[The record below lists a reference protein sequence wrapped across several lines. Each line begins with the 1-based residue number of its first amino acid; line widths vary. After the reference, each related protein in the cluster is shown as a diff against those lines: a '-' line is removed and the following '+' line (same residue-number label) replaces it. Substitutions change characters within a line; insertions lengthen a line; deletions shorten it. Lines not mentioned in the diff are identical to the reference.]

1 MADTLELVVDHSVFI
16 LRFLLTWMYNEPQI
30 LLTLLITLI
39 VFVFT
44 ATQAKKVVVPLL
56 STPATSLVLSLL
68 LALALFNVAFLSK
81 ENLSLQHSLSASR
94 HNVLMSKTHRLSL
107 LQKLQGNE
115 QFIPPVD
122 SRSGDEE
129 DPVNPLDGCLHVY
142 IDLGTNRGVQIRK
155 LYEPHLFPLAP
166 IHELFNRYFGDA
178 GDRTPS
184 DICSVGFE
192 PNPKHEEHLKA
203 MAEAYSSCGVKV
215 LMMTNTGVGASNKKA
230 KFAIINDSY
239 GGEIKHD
246 VGSMFVKDNDTV
258 EEMGKQMKISSS
270 FDEISMIRFSDFLL
284 KTVSTRKLP
293 LKAAV
298 ETPRVVVKMD
308 IEGAELEVVP
318 DMFLTGAFR
327 VVDNLHGEWHGCHV
341 PLVDCRLTLQLEK
354 AAKLLGELSQG
365 LEHQFEAISLEDE
378 TYSGM
383 PLAGEEVEDPL
394 PTC

>member
-16 LRFLLTWMYNEPQI
+16 VRFLLTWLYNEPQI
-30 LLTLLITLI
+30 LLTLILTLI

-56 STPATSLVLSLL
+56 STPVTSLALSLF
-68 LALALFNVAFLSK
+68 LAASLFNVAFLSK
-81 ENLSLQHSLSASR
+81 ENLSLHHSLTASR
-94 HNVLMSKTHRLSL
+94 HNVLISKSHRLAL
-107 LQKLQGNE
+107 LHQLQGKE
-115 QFIPPVD
+115 QYIPVN
-122 SRSGDEE
+122 SSSEE
-129 DPVNPLDGCLHVY
+129 STSTENPLDGCLHVY

-192 PNPKHEEHLKA
+192 PNPNHEKHLKA
-203 MAEAYSSCGVKV
+203 MAEAYASCGIKV
-215 LMMTNTGVGASNKKA
+215 LMMTNTGVGAHNKMA
-230 KFAIINDSY
+230 QFAVINDSY
-239 GGEIKHD
+239 GGEIQHD
-246 VGSMFVKDNDTV
+246 LGSMFVKDNETV
-258 EEMGKQMKISSS
+258 EEMENKMKISSS
-270 FDEISMIRFSDFLL
+270 FDKIKMIRFSDYLL
-284 KTVSTRKLP
+284 KTVATRKLP

-298 ETPRVVVKMD
+298 ETPRVVIKMD

-318 DMFLTGAFR
+318 DMFLTGAFK